1 MAKVVT
7 NKLVTNL
14 AKLPG
19 AHPQGDWEPETATGA
34 EAAANPADPALAGVA
49 ARVRLMMLISGLT
62 TMIAIAAVIGVIG
75 YRVYHSG
82 GSTGPVAQGTVSDI
96 VTLPKSARVTA
107 TAVAGDRIVVTL
119 DIAGATEIRTFDAK
133 TLKEAGRIRFA
144 TEP

>member
-1 MAKVVT
+1 MA
-7 NKLVTNL
+7 KLVTNL

-19 AHPQGDWEPETATGA
+19 TQPQGDWDPEAGAAA
-34 EAAANPADPALAGVA
+34 EAPAAAADATFAGVA
-49 ARVRLMMLISGLT
+49 ARVRLMMLISGLN

-82 GSTGPVAQGTVSDI
+82 GSTGPVAQGTASDI

-119 DIAGATEIRTFDAK
+119 DIAGATEIRTFEAK
-133 TLKEAGRIRFA
+133 TLKEAGRLRFA

>member
-1 MAKVVT
+1 MAKS
-7 NKLVTNL
+7 LTNL

-19 AHPQGDWEPETATGA
+19 AQPQGDWDPQSAAAA
-34 EAAANPADPALAGVA
+34 EAPATPPDPTLAGVA

-82 GSTGPVAQGTVSDI
+82 GSTGPVAQDI
-96 VTLPKSARVTA
+96 VTLPKSARVIA
-107 TAVAGDRIVVTL
+107 TAVAADRIVVTL
-119 DIAGATEIRTFDAK
+119 DIAGATEIRTFDLK

>member
-1 MAKVVT
+1 MAKH
-7 NKLVTNL
+7 VTNL

-19 AHPQGDWEPETATGA
+19 GQPQGDWDPDAASAA
-34 EAAANPADPALAGVA
+34 EDSANPADPALAGVA
-49 ARVRLMMLISGLT
+49 ARVRLLMLISGLT

-82 GSTGPVAQGTVSDI
+82 DSSGAAVQGVASGI
-96 VTLPKSARVTA
+96 VTLPKSARVVS
-107 TAVAGDRIVVTL
+107 TAVAGDRIVITL

-133 TLKEAGRIRFA
+133 TLKETGRIRFA